1 MKTAYVFPGQ
11 GSQFP
16 GMGHDLYKAGGV
28 YSALMD
34 RANHILGFNITEI
47 MFNGSAEDLKKTEV
61 TQPAV
66 FIHSCAIA
74 TSQPVPDM
82 VAGHSLGELAA
93 LTTCG
98 AIEFEEGLKLVSI
111 RAKAMQKCCEKHPGS
126 MAAIIGLDKETIEH
140 VCSETEGLVIA
151 ANYNS
156 PAQVVISGE
165 KGSVAKACEQ
175 LKAKGAKRALEL
187 AVSGAFHTP
196 LMEEAADELAQA
208 INECRFKKPLCPIY
222 QNVSASA
229 ETDPKRI
236 KYNLLKQLT
245 SPVLWEQSVKAMLE
259 AGANHFIEMGPGN
272 VLQGLIRR
280 IGGPDIIIEGIQ

>member
-1 MKTAYVFPGQ
+1 MKIAYVFPGQ

-16 GMGHDLYKAGGV
+16 GMGHDLYKVGGV

-74 TSQPVPDM
+74 ASHPVPDM
-82 VAGHSLGELAA
+82 VVGHSLGELAA
-93 LTTCG
+93 LTTCR

-165 KGSVAKACEQ
+165 KESVAKACEQ
-175 LKAKGAKRALEL
+175 MKKKGAKRALEL

-208 INECRFKKPLCPIY
+208 INECQFKKPLCPIY
-222 QNVSASA
+222 QNVSATA
-229 ETDPKRI
+229 ETDPERI

-245 SPVLWEQSVKAMLE
+245 SPVRWEQSVKAMLE

-280 IGGPDIIIEGIQ
+280 IGGPDIVIEGIQ